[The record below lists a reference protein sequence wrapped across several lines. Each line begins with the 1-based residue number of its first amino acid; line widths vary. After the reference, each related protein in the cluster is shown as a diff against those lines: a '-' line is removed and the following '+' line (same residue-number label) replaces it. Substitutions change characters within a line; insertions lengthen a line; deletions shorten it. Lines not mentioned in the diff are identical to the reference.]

1 MLIGLALLI
10 CLISVPVMRGRL
22 GALAEVRLRAG
33 WLLAVAIGAQIVII
47 SVLPGGSERLHTWVH
62 LGSYALLAA
71 YMAVNLR
78 LPYLWLIALGGVLN
92 LAAIAANGGIMP
104 ADPDALAAAGLRLDA
119 GEFSNS
125 SALARPRLAF
135 LGDVFHVPA
144 SWPVSN
150 VFSVG
155 DVVLVLGALLALHT
169 ICGSRLARYLRHTS
183 IPHQSGVWGGR

>member
-71 YMAVNLR
+71 YVAVNLR

-104 ADPDALAAAGLRLDA
+104 ADPDAL
-119 GEFSNS
+119 
-125 SALARPRLAF
+125 
-135 LGDVFHVPA
+135 
-144 SWPVSN
+144 
-150 VFSVG
+150 
-155 DVVLVLGALLALHT
+155 
-169 ICGSRLARYLRHTS
+169 
-183 IPHQSGVWGGR
+183 

>member
-71 YMAVNLR
+71 YVAV
-78 LPYLWLIALGGVLN
+78 N

-183 IPHQSGVWGGR
+183 IPHQSGLWGGR